1 MSKRE
6 RAMITRRRLLAGAA
20 TAAFVLGLLPRAA
33 RAQGTASQWPARFVR
48 LIVPFPP
55 GGGTDAVAR
64 ILTQRLSEMWGQQLV
79 IENRAGAGSNIGNE
93 VAARSE
99 PDGYTLLFATVALA
113 INRHMH
119 ASLPYDAIADF
130 APITV
135 LANYPNI
142 MAVPNSSSA
151 RSVAE
156 FIALAK
162 AKPGMLFGSSG
173 VGTSPHLSGEL
184 FARMAGLEMVHVPYR
199 GAGPAI
205 IDLIPGRLDMMFNT
219 IGAIMPHMRGGR
231 VRALAVSSAER
242 FHSVPELPTV
252 AQSGLPGFDV
262 TGWYGLAAP
271 IKTPPEIVRRI
282 NADVVAAL
290 REPAVRTRLE
300 DLGVGIVGSTPEQMA
315 ALIRAEIAKW
325 EPVIKAAGIV
335 AN

>member
-1 MSKRE
+1 
-6 RAMITRRRLLAGAA
+6 MITRRRLLAASAA
-20 TAAFVLGLLPRAA
+20 TLAPVLLARAA
-33 RAQGTASQWPARFVR
+33 RAQGPASTWPTRFVR

-64 ILTQRLSEMWGQQLV
+64 ILVQRLSEMWGQQVV
-79 IENRAGAGSNIGNE
+79 IENRGGAGSNIGNE
-93 VAARSE
+93 VAARAE
-99 PDGYTLLFATVALA
+99 PDGYTILFATVALA

-135 LANYPNI
+135 LANYPNV
-142 MAVPNSSSA
+142 MTVPNSSPA

-219 IGAIMPHMRGGR
+219 IGATLPHVRSGR
-231 VRALAVSSAER
+231 IRALAVTSPER
-242 FHSVPELPTV
+242 FQSVPDLPTV
-252 AQSGLPGFDV
+252 AESGLPGFDV
-262 TGWYGLAAP
+262 VGWYGLAAP
-271 IKTPPEIVRRI
+271 VKTPAEIVRRI
-282 NADVVAAL
+282 NADVLVAL

-300 DLGVGIVGSTPEQMA
+300 DLGVGIVGSTPEAMA
-315 ALIRAEIAKW
+315 AHIRADSAKW
-325 EPVIKAAGIV
+325 EPIIKAAGIV

>member
-1 MSKRE
+1 
-6 RAMITRRRLLAGAA
+6 
-20 TAAFVLGLLPRAA
+20 
-33 RAQGTASQWPARFVR
+33 
-48 LIVPFPP
+48 
-55 GGGTDAVAR
+55 
-64 ILTQRLSEMWGQQLV
+64 
-79 IENRAGAGSNIGNE
+79 
-93 VAARSE
+93 
-99 PDGYTLLFATVALA
+99 
-113 INRHMH
+113 
-119 ASLPYDAIADF
+119 
-130 APITV
+130 
-135 LANYPNI
+135 
-142 MAVPNSSSA
+142 
-151 RSVAE
+151 
-156 FIALAK
+156 
-162 AKPGMLFGSSG
+162 
-173 VGTSPHLSGEL
+173 
-184 FARMAGLEMVHVPYR
+184 VPYR

-252 AQSGLPGFDV
+252 AESGLPGFDV

-271 IKTPPEIVRRI
+271 TKTPPEIVRRI

-325 EPVIKAAGIV
+325 EPVIKGAGIV